1 MLYEATVRRYTSRMR
16 VKAVVRNGKIELEP
30 WVSLPDGTELSLVTV
45 DEEDDLDDTERAR
58 LEAALERAEKQFE
71 RAEGVSEVDAIRR
84 IFGSQA

>member
-1 MLYEATVRRYTSRMR
+1 MR